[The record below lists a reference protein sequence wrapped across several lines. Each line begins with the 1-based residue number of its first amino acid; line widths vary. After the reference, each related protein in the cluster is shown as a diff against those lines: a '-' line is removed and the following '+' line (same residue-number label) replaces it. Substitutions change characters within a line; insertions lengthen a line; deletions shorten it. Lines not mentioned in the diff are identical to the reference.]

1 MTALTRRI
9 SDQSVRSVMPSAPPF
24 PAAEYGR
31 RWEDLRT
38 LMAREDIDAILVTTR
53 TNYEYLSGHR
63 TMAWM
68 IKSRPLALILPLS
81 GSPLVVVPVSLEP
94 CVQAVGVVGEIRPY
108 QGFEDAATTTIVESV
123 DHLGLNA
130 ATIGLELGREQRMGL
145 PPAQIDRLR
154 AALPKAR
161 FVDGGALL
169 WEIRARKSTAEIE
182 YLRRAGCVTGEAYD
196 ALFDE
201 LAAGWTE
208 RQIFAEFSATVLR
221 RGADRPGY
229 ITMTHGPGTYACY
242 SGWPSN
248 RTLVDGE
255 LFWMD
260 AGCVVESYWSDYTR
274 CVAVGRAS
282 LSQMR
287 TYKGMVGVLDDVLAE
302 VRPGVAVS
310 TLMEAATDACRRL
323 GYPMRVAS
331 RVGHGIGMDL
341 TEPPSLAMDDGSVL
355 EPGMA
360 ITVEPGILT
369 PDGWFHLEENLVVT
383 EHGYD
388 RLSVPM
394 PRELPVVGRQ

>member
-1 MTALTRRI
+1 MTALTRLA
-9 SDQSVRSVMPSAPPF
+9 SDQPDVSVMPSAPPF

-31 RWEDLRT
+31 RWERLRT
-38 LMAREDIDAILVTTR
+38 LMAREDIDALLVTTQP
-53 TNYEYLSGHR
+53 NYEYLSGHR
-63 TMAWM
+63 SMAWL
-68 IKSRPLALILPLS
+68 IKSRPLALILLLS
-81 GSPLVVVPVSLEP
+81 GSPVVVVAASLAP
-94 CVQAVGVVGEIRPY
+94 CLQAVGVVTEIRPY
-108 QGFEDAATTTIVESV
+108 RGFEDAATTTIIDSV
-123 DHLGLNA
+123 DRLGLGA

-154 AALPKAR
+154 AAFPKVR

-169 WEIRARKSTAEIE
+169 WEIRIRKSTAEIE
-182 YLRRAGCVTGEAYD
+182 CLRRAGRVTGEAYD

-208 RQIFAEFSATVLR
+208 RQVFAQFSAAVLR

-229 ITMTHGPGTYACY
+229 VTMTNGPGTYACY

-248 RTLVDGE
+248 RALLDGE

-274 CVAVGRAS
+274 CVAVGRAN

-287 TYKGMVGVLDDVLAE
+287 TYKGMVGVLDEVLAE

-310 TLMEAATDACRRL
+310 TVMAAATDACRRL
-323 GYPMRVAS
+323 GYPVRVAS
-331 RVGHGIGMDL
+331 RVGHGIGMEL
-341 TEPPSLAMDDGSVL
+341 TEPPSLATEDGSTL

-369 PDGWFHLEENLVVT
+369 PDGWFHLEENLIVT
-383 EHGYD
+383 EHDYE
-388 RLSVPM
+388 RLSAPM
-394 PRELPVVGRQ
+394 PRELPVVG